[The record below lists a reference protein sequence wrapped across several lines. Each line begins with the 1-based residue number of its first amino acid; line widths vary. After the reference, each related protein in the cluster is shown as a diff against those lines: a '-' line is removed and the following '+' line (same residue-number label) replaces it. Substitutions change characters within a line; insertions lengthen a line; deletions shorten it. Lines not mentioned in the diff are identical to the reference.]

1 MNKNLLRIASTALLI
16 AAQPSFADI
25 YGVVIGIDKYSQ
37 YISLD
42 GAVNDA
48 KMVADSLKAIGAKQV
63 KLLLD
68 DQATR
73 DEVKKA
79 WDELSKQAKP
89 GDTLFFTFAGHGAQH
104 PERIKG
110 SESDGQDEFYVLG
123 NFTESD
129 KNTYERVI
137 DDDLQEWFSKR
148 PDLNVILVSDS
159 CHSGTMTRSYKHS
172 KLKYR
177 KASVK
182 AITNDALPVSNNPDI
197 VNEQKTVLP
206 NVFSFSGVPDNEEVP
221 EITIDE
227 HPHGALSWFFSKG
240 ITGEADADKDGSIS
254 IVELKNYVVEKV
266 RMQTEGIQH
275 PLVSFAKEIAI
286 DKAGA
291 AEHSA
296 AVKFSVSNNLNAS
309 EFVDAV
315 VSNLKHIQVL
325 TNDKG
330 ELDWDV
336 DGGVI
341 KNDKGNIVFSFPDI
355 NSTRAYRRKDQAKE
369 NKEDKT
375 QEAVAAIQQII
386 DGLIDQPKIGVNA
399 ELGAIPFS
407 LTSENDVAMLA
418 NEFSGIKLVN
428 ADSSLLEWNVDS
440 GLIRNQFGD
449 TVVHLG
455 NVAEQT
461 GADSGSAR
469 NEKPAVQETI
479 SKVQAVI
486 DKYRFVDFLKASSD
500 GTLEVKLL
508 PNDKLHEKGE
518 SVRFEINRFKY
529 PFLTLVNFAV
539 DGSIN
544 FLYPVMDNDS
554 PSIPLDKP
562 YTLDLD
568 VSEPFGADHL
578 VAIATDKPVP
588 YLHEFLKKQTSLPP
602 SIADLKQVFDNV
614 LLQNKYQIGIHS
626 SFTIDPSV
634 F

>member
-1 MNKNLLRIASTALLI
+1 MNKKLLGMTSAALLA
-16 AAQPSFADI
+16 AAQPAFAEI
-25 YGVVIGIDKYSQ
+25 YGLVIGVDHYSE
-37 YISLD
+37 YVSLD

-48 KMVADSLKAIGAKQV
+48 KMVADSLKAIGAKDV

-68 DQATR
+68 EKATR
-73 DEVKKA
+73 DEIKKA
-79 WDELSKQAKP
+79 WDELSGLAKS
-89 GDTLFFTFAGHGAQH
+89 GDTVFFTYAGHGAQH

-123 NFTESD
+123 NFSESD

-137 DDDLQEWFSKR
+137 DDDLQEWFGKR
-148 PDLNVILVSDS
+148 PDINVILVSDS

-182 AITNDALPVSNNPDI
+182 AITNDAIPVSNNPDL

-206 NVFSFSGVPDNEEVP
+206 NVFSFSGVPDHEEVP
-221 EITIDE
+221 EITIDNQ
-227 HPHGALSWFFSKG
+227 PHGALSWFFSKG

-275 PLVSFAKEIAI
+275 PLVSYAKEIAI

-291 AEHSA
+291 AENSA
-296 AVKFSVSNNLNAS
+296 SVKFSVSNNSNAS
-309 EFVDAV
+309 AFVDAV
-315 VSNLKHIQVL
+315 VSNLKHIQLL

-336 DGGVI
+336 GGGVI
-341 KNDKGNIVFSFPDI
+341 KNDKGDIVFSFPDV
-355 NSTRAYRRKDQAKE
+355 NGTRAYRRKEQVKE
-369 NKEDKT
+369 NQEGKT

-386 DGLIDQPKIGVNA
+386 DGLIEQPNVGVNT
-399 ELGAIPFS
+399 ELAAIPFS
-407 LTSENDVAMLA
+407 LTSENDTAVLA
-418 NEFSGIKLVN
+418 NAFSGIKLAS
-428 ADSSLLEWNVDS
+428 ADASLLEWNVDT

-449 TVVHLG
+449 TVVYLG
-455 NVAEQT
+455 NAAEQT
-461 GADSGSAR
+461 GADSGSVR
-469 NEKPAVQETI
+469 NEKPAAPETI

-500 GTLEVKLL
+500 GTLEVRLL

-544 FLYPVMDNDS
+544 FLYPVMDSDS
-554 PSIPLDKP
+554 PTIPLDKP
-562 YTLDLD
+562 YALDLD

-588 YLHEFLKKQTSLPP
+588 YLHEFLKKQTSSPP
-602 SIADLKQVFDNV
+602 SIADLKQVFDTV
-614 LLQNKYQIGIHS
+614 LQQNKYQIGIHS
-626 SFTIDPSV
+626 SFTVDPSV